1 LSMRIIFT
9 SFLLLF
15 LLQPVYA
22 DKVYLKNG
30 RSIEGII
37 KSDNGEAVE
46 VEVGVNSSVTFLKS
60 DVERIVQSSETDS
73 STLRQAWKK
82 HKYEVDQK
90 IAKLKEAKEKEEKSV
105 VFSQSAKG
113 ITVEVM
119 LNDKVS
125 AKMVVDTGAS
135 IVIISRNIA
144 EKLGINLSNTKPD
157 LAVQVA
163 DGREVNAKRVVIQ
176 SMKVQEATA
185 LKVDAAVLLE
195 DTGGLAFGDGLL
207 GMSFLS
213 KFNFKIDS
221 DAKKL
226 ILQKL

>member
-1 LSMRIIFT
+1 MKIIFA
-9 SFLLLF
+9 LF
-15 LLQPVYA
+15 LTLCLAASAYA

-37 KSDNGEAVE
+37 KSDNAEAVE
-46 VEVGVNSSVTFLKS
+46 VEVGVASSVTFLKS
-60 DVERIVQSSETDS
+60 DVGKIVKSSETDS
-73 STLRQAWKK
+73 STLRQAWKSRK
-82 HKYEVDQK
+82 HEFDQK
-90 IAKLKEAKEKEEKSV
+90 LAKLEKEKEKEPKTAG
-105 VFSQSAKG
+105 FSKSAKG
-113 ITVEVM
+113 ITVDVL
-119 LNDKVS
+119 LNDKVNAS
-125 AKMVVDTGAS
+125 MLLDTGAS
-135 IVIISRNIA
+135 TVMLSRNIA
-144 EKLGINLSNTKPD
+144 EKLGINLSNVKPD
-157 LAVQVA
+157 LTVQVA

-195 DTGGLAFGDGLL
+195 DTGGMVFGDGLL